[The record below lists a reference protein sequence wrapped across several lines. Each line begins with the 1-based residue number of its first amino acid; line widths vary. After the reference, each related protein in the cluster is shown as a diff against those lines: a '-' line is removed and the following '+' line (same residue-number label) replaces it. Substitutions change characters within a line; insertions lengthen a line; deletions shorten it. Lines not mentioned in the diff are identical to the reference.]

1 MSVGSR
7 FDAFLG
13 NISLTD
19 PQKTAGAERRASVIK
34 ALNSHYW
41 GSSSDTENS
50 KYVGSWGKFTRIRP
64 PRDVDVL
71 FQLPVSVYEKYQNRA
86 GNKQSQLLQ
95 EVKGVL
101 AAKFPNTDVR
111 GDGPVVKVPFASY
124 NVELVPAF
132 LLKDGGY
139 WVCMTNDG
147 GQYKKADYDAEMK
160 VVKDSNDLTKG
171 NARNLVR
178 MMKCWQGYC
187 DVPLKSFWIEL
198 IAIEFLQT
206 WEHRDK
212 SSTYYDWMVRDFL
225 KHLEGKV
232 FGNVYAPGT
241 YEQMYLGNAWLSK
254 AQTARQRAEKACSL
268 ETDYPYT
275 AGEEW
280 QKIFGTDIPKSA

>member
-7 FDAFLG
+7 FDAFLS
-13 NISLTD
+13 NISLTEA
-19 PQKTAGAERRASVIK
+19 QKTAGAERRASVVR

-41 GSSSDTENS
+41 GSSSDTANA
-50 KYVGSWGKFTRIRP
+50 KYIGSWGKFTRIRP

-71 FQLPVSVYEKYQNRA
+71 FELPQSVYEKYQNRA

-101 AAKFPNTDVR
+101 AAKFPSTDIR
-111 GDGPVVKVPFASY
+111 GDGPVVKVPFTSY

-132 LLKDGGY
+132 PLKGGGY

-171 NARNLVR
+171 NTRNLVR

-232 FGNVYAPGT
+232 YGNVYAPGT

-254 AQTARQRAEKACSL
+254 AQSARQRAEKACNL
-268 ETDYPYT
+268 EKDYPYT